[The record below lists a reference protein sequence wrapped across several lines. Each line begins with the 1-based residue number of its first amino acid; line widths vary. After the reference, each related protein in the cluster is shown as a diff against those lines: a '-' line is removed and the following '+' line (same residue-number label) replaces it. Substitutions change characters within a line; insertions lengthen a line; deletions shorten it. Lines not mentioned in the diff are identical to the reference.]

1 MKLKYAAALFA
12 GLALAT
18 HAHAANVSLT
28 ITGIEARGG
37 QLMVGLQTENQ
48 FLQAAGIAG
57 EIFNNPGA
65 GSKTVT
71 LDVPVGRY
79 SVSVLH
85 DEDGDGD
92 MAIANKGMPM
102 EGWTMPN
109 AEALRGAPT
118 FDVVGFDV
126 PEVGTSLTLQMI
138 YPEAK

>member
-1 MKLKYAAALFA
+1 
-12 GLALAT
+12 
-18 HAHAANVSLT
+18 
-28 ITGIEARGG
+28 
-37 QLMVGLQTENQ
+37 
-48 FLQAAGIAG
+48 
-57 EIFNNPGA
+57 
-65 GSKTVT
+65 
-71 LDVPVGRY
+71 
-79 SVSVLH
+79 
-85 DEDGDGD
+85 